1 MNQQTKHF
9 YEFGFFRL
17 DPAKRVLSMDG
28 KPLPLTA
35 KVFDT
40 LLVLVERRGQV
51 VEKGELMKLLWPDS
65 FVEEANLTQNVSLL
79 RKLLK
84 ESPNDHRYIVTVPGR
99 GYRFVAQV
107 AESGDE
113 ETDLIVRERTR
124 SQIVITQEGK
134 VGPPSEEEK
143 VLLATQEKLS
153 IPGESCVA
161 VGGSSRRRAPFLSRK
176 AIALAALLTTVL
188 GGVLLPIRLFRGR
201 LPERISALSRMPLL
215 NPIEG
220 HDSRFLWRARSSQD
234 PRYSERHAAN

>member
-17 DPAKRVLSMDG
+17 DPVKRVLSMDG

-79 RKLLK
+79 RKVLG

-99 GYRFVAQV
+99 GYRFVAEV
-107 AESGDE
+107 TESGDE
-113 ETDLIVRERTR
+113 ETELIVKEGTR
-124 SQIVITQEGK
+124 SRIVITQEGK
-134 VGPPSEEEK
+134 VGPPSKEER
-143 VLLATQEKLS
+143 VPLATQEKLS
-153 IPGESCVA
+153 IPGESSMA
-161 VGGSSRRRAPFLSRK
+161 VRGS
-176 AIALAALLTTVL
+176 
-188 GGVLLPIRLFRGR
+188 
-201 LPERISALSRMPLL
+201 
-215 NPIEG
+215 
-220 HDSRFLWRARSSQD
+220 
-234 PRYSERHAAN
+234 